1 MTAGFVRTARAKDA
15 DDLAR
20 IQVACWQHEYAGLLP
35 APILAQL
42 TSDEAVEVWSG
53 RWEEA
58 IANPPTS
65 RHKVLA
71 GVTGGVPSG
80 GGAGSGSG
88 AGSGGERTVAGF
100 ASAGPSGDEDRWP
113 GTDAELYELRVRPG
127 LTGQG
132 HGGRLLHAVVD
143 TLADDGFRTAT
154 TWVLEADTALREF
167 LETAGWAADGARA
180 ELDVGVTL
188 PAIRLHTWIGS

>member
-1 MTAGFVRTARAKDA
+1 VTAGFVRTARAKDA

-35 APILAQL
+35 PPVLAQL
-42 TSDEAVEVWSG
+42 TSDEAVKVWSG

-71 GVTGGVPSG
+71 GVTD
-80 GGAGSGSG
+80 GAD
-88 AGSGGERTVAGF
+88 SGGERAVAGF

-113 GTDAELYELRVRPG
+113 GTDAELYELRVQPG
-127 LTGQG
+127 LTRQG

-143 TLADDGFRTAT
+143 TLVDDGFRTAT

-167 LETAGWAADGARA
+167 LEAAGWADDGARA

>member
-1 MTAGFVRTARAKDA
+1 MTAGFVRTARANDA
-15 DDLAR
+15 GDLAR

-35 APILAQL
+35 SGVLAQL

-71 GVTGGVPSG
+71 GVTSGEESGGVR
-80 GGAGSGSG
+80 A
-88 AGSGGERTVAGF
+88 VAAF

-127 LTGQG
+127 QTGQG

-143 TLADDGFRTAT
+143 TLVDDGFRTAA
-154 TWVLEADTALREF
+154 TWILEADIVLREF
-167 LETAGWAADGARA
+167 LEAAGWAADGARA
-180 ELDVGVTL
+180 ELDVGVAL
-188 PAIRLHTWIGS
+188 PAIRLHTRIGS